1 VLLRLAVALAVV
13 LGGVAP
19 ALGQPAGAEVTV
31 PLTVKGL
38 FGPATIGL
46 AAVHYRPPGDGPFP
60 AVVLSHGSTVNAR
73 ERGGYV
79 ARFPVA
85 SDVLVRWGL
94 VVLSP
99 VRRGYGRTG
108 GTFAEDYG
116 PCQAPHFVE
125 AGQETA
131 RDIAAAVA
139 WLARQPYVDRERI
152 ALVGQSGG
160 GWGSLA
166 AVARGDMP
174 VRAVVNFAGGRGGK
188 QHGMANNN
196 CSPERLVEAAGVLGR
211 TATAPSLWLYTEN
224 DHYFAPALSRRM
236 HQAYV
241 AGGGRAAY
249 HLLPAIGR
257 DGHLLI
263 GLPSGVPL
271 WKDLVEAFLRETGVL
286 R

>member
-1 VLLRLAVALAVV
+1 VVALALA

-19 ALGQPAGAEVTV
+19 AHAQPAGAEVAV
-31 PLTVKGL
+31 PLTVE
-38 FGPATIGL
+38 GPGGPTTLRL
-46 AAVHYRPPGDGPFP
+46 AAVHYRPPGGGPFA
-60 AVVLSHGSTVNAR
+60 AVVLSHGSTTRAR
-73 ERGGYV
+73 ARRGYV
-79 ARFPVA
+79 ATYPVA
-85 SDVLVRWGL
+85 SEVFVGWGL

-99 VRRGYGRTG
+99 LRRGYGRTG

-116 PCQAPHFVE
+116 PCDSPRFLE
-125 AGQETA
+125 AGLETA

-139 WLARQPYVDRERI
+139 WLARQPHVDRERL

-166 AVARGDMP
+166 AITRGDLP

-188 QHGMANNN
+188 RYGRPRHN
-196 CSPERLVEAAGVLGR
+196 CSPEGLVEAAGTLGR
-211 TATAPSLWLYTEN
+211 SARAPSLWLYTEN
-224 DHYFAPALSRRM
+224 DQYFAPDLSRRM

-249 HLLPAIGR
+249 RLLPAIGR
-257 DGHLLI
+257 DGHRLI
-263 GLPSGVPL
+263 GLADGVPL
-271 WKDLVEAFLRETGVL
+271 WRDAVAEFFRQTGVL